1 VNYRHAFHAGG
12 IADVFKHAVLVLLIE
27 QLARKATPFCY
38 IDTHAGCGQ
47 YDLTAEAAAKTG
59 EFRAGIGRLLDGA
72 PPPALARYA
81 ALVRAAQ
88 PTLDALTVYP
98 GSPALAQALL
108 RPQDGIVLCELH
120 PDDAA
125 ALRRRFRDDARVH
138 VHARDGYEALGA
150 FVPPRERRGLV
161 LIDPPY
167 EERDELVHVV
177 AALRGAHRRWPTG
190 QYALWY
196 PLKARGALD
205 RFHGALVDSGL
216 RKLMA
221 VEFVAAPDETAP
233 DVLRGSGLILVNP
246 PWRLEDALAPLLDAL
261 GPALGQPNA
270 VRRLDWLVPE

>member
-1 VNYRHAFHAGG
+1 VNYRHAFHAGC
-12 IADVFKHAVLVLLIE
+12 ISDVFKHAVLVLLIE

-88 PTLDALTVYP
+88 PTPDALTVYP
-98 GSPALAQALL
+98 GSPALVQALL
-108 RPQDGIVLCELH
+108 RPQDRMVLCELH

-167 EERDELVHVV
+167 EDRDEFVQVV
-177 AALRGAHRRWPTG
+177 AALGDAHRRWPTG

-196 PLKARGALD
+196 PVKARGALD

-216 RKLMA
+216 PKLMA

-246 PWRLEDALAPLLDAL
+246 PWRIEDALAPILDAL